1 MASPVFAQR
10 KYSSSYIYGQAYEG
24 KEQQRTLLS
33 IGHSYGQQN
42 RHINKKPRVLSLT
55 FGFRADG
62 VVVAFAT
69 IIIFG
74 IPITPLRAFRI
85 AT

>member
-1 MASPVFAQR
+1 MASPVFAQISFYHR
-10 KYSSSYIYGQAYEG
+10 IYGPAYDEG

-62 VVVAFAT
+62 VVAIAT
-69 IIIFG
+69 IIIFV
-74 IPITPLRAFRI
+74 IEITPLWAFRI